1 MSNFYRRYLAGV
13 KKDEPLLDN
22 STARARPV
30 DPTALAPSHSARPLS
45 SRTKQDTTT
54 TTAAAGAAG
63 AGPARRVQIFNSSDS
78 YSPDQSRQLAVFA
91 KPEAAKVFLRGAIS
105 QHYLFESLG
114 DEDVNRIID
123 CMRPT
128 FASTDEVVIRQGE
141 LGDLFFCLESG
152 TATASVDGKEVFKY
166 TSGGCFG
173 ELALIYNSP
182 RGASVIATS
191 PCKLWT
197 LDLRTFRY
205 ILATTSS
212 SKMVTRCEFLKK
224 CSFLDPLTNE
234 QISKLAGALETVTFE
249 DGEYIVRQGDAADSF
264 FIIEEGNVKCTQ
276 IKSTGREVDLLT
288 LKAGDYFGE
297 MALMLNDT
305 RHANCIA
312 LGKVRCLTLERQK
325 FALLL
330 GSVQDVLAKRMRIRI
345 LQSVPLLSKLPENKL
360 MKLSS
365 VMRVQ
370 SFPDGAYIIR
380 QGEEGSRFY
389 IINEGEVRCTR
400 LVAPN
405 REEELIRLTAQEFFG
420 ERALIT
426 NEARKANV
434 IACGPVECLVLERS
448 NFQSLLADVQDDLVN
463 VINKREINDKPP
475 VQEEV
480 VDLTPRTNYRY
491 EELKIMRTVGT
502 GTFGRVKMVQHGPT
516 GQVCALKC
524 MNKSEVV
531 ASHQERNI
539 MAEKNL
545 LFECSASPFIL
556 RLLQTYN
563 HPHQIMMLME
573 FIQGGELWSYIY
585 EKTNTIARCQA
596 GGFEMSAVKFY
607 AANVILAFKHI
618 HSKGIAYRDL
628 KPENLLMDNR
638 GYLKMIDFGFAK
650 KFPYTKNN
658 QKHDKTYTLCG
669 TPEYLAPEIVM
680 SKGYDRGVDYWALGC
695 LIYELYLARTPFQA
709 DYTNKIF
716 QNIVAADKVLSFPRG
731 MDPQHVTLIKK
742 LLTVNPAFRLGTLSG
757 GIDDIL
763 RDPFFSTVD
772 WTTITAQQIP
782 APYVPPITGGLDS
795 SNFDD
800 YEEEESIPEYLGSQE
815 FFENF

>member
-1 MSNFYRRYLAGV
+1 M
-13 KKDEPLLDN
+13 
-22 STARARPV
+22 
-30 DPTALAPSHSARPLS
+30 
-45 SRTKQDTTT
+45 
-54 TTAAAGAAG
+54 
-63 AGPARRVQIFNSSDS
+63 
-78 YSPDQSRQLAVFA
+78 
-91 KPEAAKVFLRGAIS
+91 
-105 QHYLFESLG
+105 
-114 DEDVNRIID
+114 NRIID
-123 CMRPT
+123 CMKPT
-128 FASTDEVVIRQGE
+128 FASAGETVIRQGE

-152 TATASVDGKEVFKY
+152 NASAAVNGAEVMRY
-166 TSGGCFG
+166 ESGGCFG

-182 RGASVIATS
+182 RAASVTALTA
-191 PCKLWT
+191 CKLWT

-224 CSFLDPLTNE
+224 CSFLDPLSNE
-234 QISKLAGALETVTFE
+234 QISKLAGALETITFD
-249 DGEYIVRQGDAADSF
+249 DGDYIVRQGDVADSF
-264 FIIEEGNVKCTQ
+264 FIIEEGAVKCTQ

-312 LGKVRCLTLERQK
+312 VGRVRCLTLDRVK
-325 FALLL
+325 FGMLL
-330 GSVQDVLAKRMRIRI
+330 GSVQEVLAKRMRVRI
-345 LQSVPLLSKLPENKL
+345 LQSVPLLSKLPEPKL
-360 MKLSS
+360 IKLSS

-370 SFPDGAYIIR
+370 SFADGAYIIR

-400 LVAPN
+400 QNGAGK
-405 REEELIRLTAQEFFG
+405 EEELIRLTAQEFFG

-448 NFQSLLADVQDDLVN
+448 SFQSLLTDVQEDL
-463 VINKREINDKPP
+463 IDIMTRRDASKEAPAP
-475 VQEEV
+475 AQEEN
-480 VDLTPRTNYRY
+480 DLTPLTDFNYDDLR
-491 EELKIMRTVGT
+491 IMRTVGT
-502 GTFGRVKMVQHGPT
+502 GTFGRVKMVQHIPT

-545 LFECSASPFIL
+545 LFECSQSTFIL
-556 RLLQTYN
+556 KLLQTYN
-563 HPHQIMMLME
+563 TPNQIMMLME

-585 EKTNTIARCQA
+585 EKTDTVPRCHA
-596 GGFEMSAVKFY
+596 GGFEMPAVKFY
-607 AANVILAFKHI
+607 AANVILAFKHL
-618 HSKGIAYRDL
+618 HNKNIAYRDL
-628 KPENLLMDNR
+628 KPENLLIDHR
-638 GYLKMIDFGFAK
+638 GYVKMIDFGFAK
-650 KFPYTKNN
+650 KFPYTKNG

-680 SKGYDRGVDYWALGC
+680 SKGYDKGVDYWALGC

-709 DYTNKIF
+709 DYTTKIF
-716 QNIVAADKVLSFPRG
+716 QNIIAAEKVLAFPRG
-731 MDPQHVTLIKK
+731 MDPQHVALIKK
-742 LLTVNPAFRLGTLSG
+742 LLSFNPAFRLGTLSG
-757 GIDDIL
+757 GIEDIIK
-763 RDPFFSTVD
+763 DPFFSTVD
-772 WTTITAQQIP
+772 WNGIIAGEV
-782 APYVPPITGGLDS
+782 ASPYAPPISGGMDT

-800 YEEEESIPEYLGSQE
+800 YEEEEGIPDYVGTQE
-815 FFENF
+815 HFENF

>member
-1 MSNFYRRYLAGV
+1 
-13 KKDEPLLDN
+13 
-22 STARARPV
+22 
-30 DPTALAPSHSARPLS
+30 
-45 SRTKQDTTT
+45 
-54 TTAAAGAAG
+54 
-63 AGPARRVQIFNSSDS
+63 
-78 YSPDQSRQLAVFA
+78 
-91 KPEAAKVFLRGAIS
+91 
-105 QHYLFESLG
+105 
-114 DEDVNRIID
+114 
-123 CMRPT
+123 
-128 FASTDEVVIRQGE
+128 
-141 LGDLFFCLESG
+141 
-152 TATASVDGKEVFKY
+152 
-166 TSGGCFG
+166 
-173 ELALIYNSP
+173 
-182 RGASVIATS
+182 
-191 PCKLWT
+191 
-197 LDLRTFRY
+197 
-205 ILATTSS
+205 
-212 SKMVTRCEFLKK
+212 
-224 CSFLDPLTNE
+224 
-234 QISKLAGALETVTFE
+234 
-249 DGEYIVRQGDAADSF
+249 
-264 FIIEEGNVKCTQ
+264 
-276 IKSTGREVDLLT
+276 
-288 LKAGDYFGE
+288 

-305 RHANCIA
+305 RHANCISM
-312 LGKVRCLTLERQK
+312 GKVRCLTLERQK

-330 GSVQDVLAKRMRIRI
+330 GSVQDVLAKRMRVRI
-345 LQSVPLLSKLPENKL
+345 LQSVPLLSKLSENKL

-448 NFQSLLADVQDDLVN
+448 NFQSLLADVQDDIVN
-463 VINKREINDKPP
+463 VITKRETTDKPTQ
-475 VQEEV
+475 QEEV
-480 VDLTPRTNYRY
+480 VDLNPRTNFRY

-502 GTFGRVKMVQHGPT
+502 GTFGRVKMVQHAN

-556 RLLQTYN
+556 KLLQTYN
-563 HPHQIMMLME
+563 HPNQIMMLME

-585 EKTNTIARCQA
+585 EKTNTVARCQA
-596 GGFEMSAVKFY
+596 GGFEMPAVKFY

-628 KPENLLMDNR
+628 KPENLLMDTK

-695 LIYELYLARTPFQA
+695 LIYELWLARTPFQA

-716 QNIVAADKVLSFPRG
+716 QNIVAADKVLAFPRG

-742 LLTVNPAFRLGTLSG
+742 LLTVNSAFRLGTLSG
-757 GIDDIL
+757 GIDDII

-772 WTTITAQQIP
+772 WNAITQQSMP
-782 APYVPPITGGLDS
+782 APYVPPISGGLDS

-800 YEEEESIPEYLGSQE
+800 YEEEENIPEYMGTQE
-815 FFENF
+815 HFENF